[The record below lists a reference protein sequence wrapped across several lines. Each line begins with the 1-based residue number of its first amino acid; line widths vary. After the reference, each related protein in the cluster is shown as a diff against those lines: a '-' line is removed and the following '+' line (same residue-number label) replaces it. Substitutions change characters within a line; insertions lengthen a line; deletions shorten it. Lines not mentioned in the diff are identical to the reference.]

1 MFLLFGFNNRK
12 PRKKTGQK
20 GTTQEPSYGKM
31 AEMLGIQDGPG
42 KPESLNIEVLAVAEL
57 PEPPRDQNR
66 RVANATGL
74 RKVLRHEALLL
85 HFGVSGLQSLPLATE
100 CGPKNPTNPE
110 PSLQLACTETHPGE
124 ERRCRV

>member
-1 MFLLFGFNNRK
+1 MFLLCGFNKRK

-20 GTTQEPSYGKM
+20 GTTQEPRFDKM
-31 AEMLGIQDGPG
+31 AEILGIQDGPLTSSEL
-42 KPESLNIEVLAVAEL
+42 KTAEL

-74 RKVLRHEALLL
+74 RKVLRHKALLL